1 MKSIEKLETTVARW
15 LEPLPH
21 LPTSARKW
29 IAQNIWWMIMVGVI
43 LSVIGILAM
52 IGGILTTISLLG
64 TTVSVYG
71 YYIAPAYTG
80 WFVFSLI
87 VSLAF
92 TIATVALIAMAINPL
107 KVYQKEG
114 WKLLFWA
121 FILRVVAIVIN
132 AIFTFNASDSIW
144 TVINGAVGIIIG
156 VYLLYEIRSYF
167 NISVKSKVTSKK

>member
-1 MKSIEKLETTVARW
+1 MKSIEKLETTIARW

-43 LSVIGILAM
+43 LSVIGIFAM
-52 IGGILTTISLLG
+52 IGGILTAISLLG
-64 TTVSVYG
+64 TTVSIYG
-71 YYIAPAYTG
+71 YYIAPAYTS

-92 TIATVALIAMAINPL
+92 MIATIAFIAMAINPL

-121 FILRVVAIVIN
+121 LILRVVAIVVN
-132 AIFTFNASDSIW
+132 AIFTLNAANSISM
-144 TVINGAVGIIIG
+144 VINGAIGIIIG
-156 VYLLYEIRSYF
+156 AYLLYEIRSYF
-167 NISVKSKVTSKK
+167 NISVKSKVSPKK